1 MGLLDKLLSA
11 FNKPV
16 NNPITA
22 SYLGGIVTWQGQDT
36 QSFINDGYAGNDIV
50 YSIINLITNKAK
62 VAPWN
67 VYKVKDEAKYKQL
80 KSILK
85 TPHLISDWKAIEEL
99 KSQSL
104 EPYKGDARL
113 NELLKYPNEED
124 TWADLVEAWGG
135 FKLATGNSYI
145 YGKLVEAGANTG
157 KPLSLSALPAQYM
170 SIVANVS
177 VFPAVRQGYKL
188 FMGVTYDFTREEILH
203 DRMFNPK
210 WSATGL
216 QLYGMSPLAAAAKN
230 ITRSN
235 EAKTASVANFQ
246 NGGPAGIL
254 FTDDLRMEGDT
265 AVAQAN
271 ALKASIVQNSGAKN
285 KNKLATS
292 GYKVGYQAIG
302 LSNVDLD
309 IIQQEMWDMR
319 SLCNIYG
326 VPSQLLNDP
335 ENKIQ
340 ANSTSGEKALT
351 VRAALPL
358 LTTMRDNLNRKLA
371 TDWGYKGTN
380 IIVDFDLSCYPELQQ
395 DKATQ
400 AEWLKDS
407 MLPLRRRY
415 EILGEPIP
423 DYLSEDILN
432 SIYVNG
438 QAISEPDGTVDSLID
453 PYKSKD

>member
-1 MGLLDKLLSA
+1 MGFLDKLLSA
-11 FNKPV
+11 FNKQS

-22 SYLGGIVTWQGQDT
+22 SYVGGVVTWQGQDS

-85 TPHLISDWKAIEEL
+85 TPHLITDWKAIEEL

-124 TWADLVEAWGG
+124 TWSDLVEAWGG

-157 KPLSLSALPAQYM
+157 KPLSLSTLPAQYM
-170 SIVANVS
+170 SIIANVS
-177 VFPAVRQGYKL
+177 VFPAVRQAYRL
-188 FMGVTYDFTREEILH
+188 YYGVTYDFKKEEILH

-271 ALKASIVQNSGAKN
+271 ALKASIVNNSGAKN

-400 AEWLKDS
+400 AAWLKDS

-438 QAISEPDGTVDSLID
+438 QAINEPDANVDPIID
-453 PYKSKD
+453 PYKKD

>member
-1 MGLLDKLLSA
+1 LGILDKILSA
-11 FNKPV
+11 FNRPV

-22 SYLGGIVTWQGQDT
+22 SYLGGIVTWQGQNS
-36 QSFINDGYAGNDIV
+36 QSFIEDGYAGNDIV

-62 VAPWN
+62 IAPWN

-80 KSILK
+80 KAILK
-85 TPHLISDWKAIEEL
+85 TPHLISDWKAVQEL
-99 KSQSL
+99 KNQSI
-104 EPYKGDARL
+104 EIYKNDARL
-113 NELLKYPNEED
+113 NELLKYPNDED
-124 TWADLVEAWGG
+124 TWSDLIEAWGG

-145 YGKLVEAGANTG
+145 YGKLIEGGANQG
-157 KPLSLSALPAQYM
+157 KPLSLNVLPAQFM

-177 VFPAVRQGYKL
+177 VFPAVRQAYKL
-188 FMGVTYDFTREEILH
+188 YYGVTYDFNKEEILH
-203 DRMFNPK
+203 DRIFNPK

-216 QLYGMSPLAAAAKN
+216 QLYGMSPLQAASKN

-265 AVAQAN
+265 AVAQAD
-271 ALKASIVQNSGAKN
+271 ALKASIVSNAGAKN

-358 LTTMRDNLNRKLA
+358 LTAMRDNLNRKLA
-371 TDWGYKGTN
+371 TDWGYKNTG
-380 IIVDFDLSCYPELQQ
+380 IVVDFDLSIYPELQD

-400 AEWLKDS
+400 VAWLKDS

-415 EILGEPIP
+415 ELMGEAIP
-423 DYLSEDILN
+423 DYISEDIMN

-438 QAISEPDGTVDSLID
+438 MAINEPDATIDPIID
-453 PYKSKD
+453 PYKKD

>member
-1 MGLLDKLLSA
+1 MGFLDRILQA
-11 FNKPV
+11 FNKPT

-22 SYLGGIVTWQGQDT
+22 SYLGGIVTWQGQNS
-36 QSFINDGYAGNDIV
+36 QSFIDDGYAGNDIV

-62 VAPWN
+62 VSPWA

-80 KSILK
+80 KSILQS
-85 TPHLISDWKAIEEL
+85 PHLITNWKKVEEL

-104 EPYKGDARL
+104 EPYKNDARL
-113 NELLKYPNEED
+113 NEILKYPNEED
-124 TWADLVEAWGG
+124 TWSDLIEAWGG

-145 YGKLVEAGANTG
+145 YGKLIEAGANKG
-157 KPLSLSALPAQYM
+157 KPLSLSALPAQFM
-170 SIVANVS
+170 SIIANVS
-177 VFPAVRQGYKL
+177 VFPAVRQAYRL
-188 FMGVTYDFTREEILH
+188 YYGVTYDFNKEEILH

-216 QLYGMSPLAAAAKN
+216 QLYGMSPLQAAAKN

-271 ALKASIVQNSGAKN
+271 ALKASLTGFAGAKN
-285 KNKLATS
+285 TNKIATS

-335 ENKIQ
+335 ENKIM

-371 TDWGYKGTN
+371 TDWGYSGTG
-380 IIVDFDLSCYPELQQ
+380 IVVDFDLSCYPELQDDNQ
-395 DKATQ
+395 TKVN
-400 AEWLKDS
+400 WLKDS
-407 MLPLRRRY
+407 MLPLRRRF
-415 EILGEPIP
+415 EIMGEPIP
-423 DYLSEDILN
+423 DYLSEEMLN
-432 SIYVNG
+432 TIYVNG
-438 QAISEPDGTVDSLID
+438 QAIGEPDGSVDPILD
-453 PYKSKD
+453 PYKVKE